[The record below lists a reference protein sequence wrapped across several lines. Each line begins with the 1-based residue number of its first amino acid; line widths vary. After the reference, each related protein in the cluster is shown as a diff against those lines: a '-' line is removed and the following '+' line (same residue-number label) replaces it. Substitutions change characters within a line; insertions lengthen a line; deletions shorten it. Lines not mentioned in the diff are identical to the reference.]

1 MNQEQYLFES
11 GGLRRADLWW
21 LGSNHHETMNAELKG
36 GRAVKVQACPFHH
49 FMLPGAVGR
58 ETGVLDSLEGG
69 FGERMFEQVITE
81 ASELI
86 GW

>member
-1 MNQEQYLFES
+1 MSSFAQELTSIKLQ
-11 GGLRRADLWW
+11 
-21 LGSNHHETMNAELKG
+21 NAVQNLSVSEF
-36 GRAVKVQACPFHH
+36 KVQACPFHH

>member
-1 MNQEQYLFES
+1 MSEF
-11 GGLRRADLWW
+11 
-21 LGSNHHETMNAELKG
+21 
-36 GRAVKVQACPFHH
+36 KVQACPFRR

-69 FGERMFEQVITE
+69 SEEGMFEQVVTE